1 MSLIDQINEDI
12 KKTMLAREK
21 EKLEALRA
29 IKSALL
35 LALTSEGAEGKIT
48 VDSEIKLLQKLVKQ
62 RKESADIYQQQNRPE
77 LANTELFQAEVI
89 STYLPSQMDEA
100 TLKSF
105 IQQLIKDMGVTGIKD
120 MGKVMAAASQ
130 KLAGKVESKTIAG
143 IIKEL
148 LQ

>member
-48 VDSEIKLLQKLVKQ
+48 EDTEIKLLQKLVKQ

-100 TLKSF
+100 ALKSF
-105 IQQLIKDMGVTGIKD
+105 IQQLIKDMGVTGIKE
-120 MGKVMAAASQ
+120 MGKVMSTASQ
-130 KLAGKVESKTIAG
+130 KLAGKAESKTIAG

>member
-89 STYLPSQMDEA
+89 STYLPSQMDET

-120 MGKVMAAASQ
+120 MGKVMSAASQ
-130 KLAGKVESKTIAG
+130 KLAGKAESKTIAG

>member
-130 KLAGKVESKTIAG
+130 KLAGKAESKTIAG